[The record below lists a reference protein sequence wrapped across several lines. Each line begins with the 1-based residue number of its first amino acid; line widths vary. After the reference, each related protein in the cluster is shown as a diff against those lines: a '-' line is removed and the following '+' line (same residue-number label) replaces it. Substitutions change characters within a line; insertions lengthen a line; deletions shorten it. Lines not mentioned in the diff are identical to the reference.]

1 MIREYYLHQ
10 LHPEQADL
18 LKVGGDDHGVGVHG
32 QVLVSSTA
40 LDDGLVQVLAGD
52 LRDPDTDQ
60 LVVLGLEVVPDL
72 RVVTGNEGQG
82 LSVTLQIQ
90 QPRRPLSHIAS
101 EGVEG
106 ENY

>member
-1 MIREYYLHQ
+1 MKSRYYLHQ

-18 LKVGGDDHGVGVHG
+18 LKVGGDDHGVGVYG
-32 QVLVSSTA
+32 QVLVASTA
-40 LDDGLVQVLAGD
+40 LDDGLVQVLADD

-72 RVVTGNEGQG
+72 RAVTGNEGQG
-82 LSVTLQIQ
+82 LGVTLQIQ
-90 QPRRPLSHIAS
+90 QSHRPLSHIAS

-106 ENY
+106 EDD